1 MVSLPFKEEAEGDGW
16 IIRRFSAGVPDEE
29 LTWHRDGEDRDII
42 LVSGEGWEF
51 QRDNMLPVLLKKGEC
66 HSIHRGEWHRLVK
79 GSGEAV
85 LRIKKL

>member
-1 MVSLPFKEEAEGDGW
+1 MVSLPFSEVEEGDGW
-16 IIRRFSAGVPDEE
+16 VIRRFSAGVHDEE

-51 QRDNMLPVLLKKGEC
+51 QRDNALPLILKKGEC
-66 HSIHRGEWHRLVK
+66 HSIRKGEWHRLIK

-85 LRIKKL
+85 LKIKKL